1 MQEQGQLE
9 LNIILDSLLTILSQC
24 YVIKEIFYMFKRD
37 RSLLRSGCVIE
48 CQATQTLRPDVFHM

>member
-37 RSLLRSGCVIE
+37 LISFKSKRGEEKPKDLG
-48 CQATQTLRPDVFHM
+48 M